1 MNPLDD
7 KIDILCSIS
16 YLNETILSLPNLSS
30 SSQEETRE
38 ADRKIEEAY
47 QVDGYEKMK
56 MPFDSF
62 ALLTNEGHYDF
73 VLRLLE
79 TIHSLSLWVNQRMY
93 LNWEEDDVAFLS
105 FLLHHRTL
113 YSDDMISAHRPL
125 LRLLMKEVLIP
136 FFLDSKPEDPFFDD
150 MRYWFQKKG
159 KDLLRRM
166 ELAKEGEEL
175 EEHFQAKEKN

>member
-1 MNPLDD
+1 MNPLED

-56 MPFDSF
+56 MPLDSF

-93 LNWEEDDVAFLS
+93 LNWEEDDE
-105 FLLHHRTL
+105 TL
-113 YSDDMISAHRPL
+113 NNGEGSYDD
-125 LRLLMKEVLIP
+125 
-136 FFLDSKPEDPFFDD
+136 DDGEDDIYND
-150 MRYWFQKKG
+150 
-159 KDLLRRM
+159 
-166 ELAKEGEEL
+166 
-175 EEHFQAKEKN
+175 